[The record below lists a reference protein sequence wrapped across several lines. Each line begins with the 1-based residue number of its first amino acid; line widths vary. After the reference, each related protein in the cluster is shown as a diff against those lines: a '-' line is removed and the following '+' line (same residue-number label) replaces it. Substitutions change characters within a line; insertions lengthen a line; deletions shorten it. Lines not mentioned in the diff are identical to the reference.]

1 MRRPPSNRPARWA
14 AIGALVLVLAVV
26 AIARRVSTETTPPLV
41 LHRALAAYVRVP
53 GRAPALAW
61 PREGQAAAEVEGV
74 GGLGGSGGS
83 TPVPIASVA
92 KVMTA
97 YLTLL
102 EHPLAASEQGFVM
115 TITPAEVEEQ
125 GDRTALG
132 ESTVPVRE
140 GERLTERQ
148 ALQALLLP
156 SANNIAAALADY
168 DAGSLRAF
176 VAGMNSAALKL
187 GMTSTTYTDPSGFEE
202 STVSTAADQ
211 LKLARAAMQ
220 LPVFATIVAEPS
232 AVLPI
237 AGRVSNL
244 DALIGAEGY
253 VGIKTGSDS
262 AAGGCLMF
270 AKRVTIA
277 GRRLMVLGVVLGQHE
292 GELVEA
298 ALVSA
303 QRLGNSVA
311 AALHMATV
319 LPAGTTVLSAS
330 NASGGTTHA
339 VTAAPLREVGWGGA
353 QLRVLVIEHGS
364 ITRLAAGERVARVA
378 VLSGTSAV
386 STAAAAR
393 DALGGPSLGWRLR
406 HLL

>member
-1 MRRPPSNRPARWA
+1 M
-14 AIGALVLVLAVV
+14 LVLAVV

-61 PREGQAAAEVEGV
+61 PSEGQAAAEVEGV
-74 GGLGGSGGS
+74 GSLGGSGGS

-97 YLTLL
+97 YLTLR
-102 EHPLAASEQGFVM
+102 EHPLTASEQGFAI
-115 TITPAEVEEQ
+115 TITSADVEEQ
-125 GDRTALG
+125 GDRAALG
-132 ESTVPVRE
+132 ESTVPVTV

-168 DAGSLRAF
+168 DAGGLRAF
-176 VAGMNSAALKL
+176 VARMNSTARKL
-187 GMTSTTYTDPSGFEE
+187 GMTSTTYTDPSGFDR

-211 LKLARAAMQ
+211 LKLARAAMR
-220 LPVFATIVAEPS
+220 LPAFATIVAERS
-232 AVLPI
+232 VVLPV
-237 AGRVSNL
+237 AGRVTNL

-253 VGIKTGSDS
+253 VGVKTGSDS

-277 GRRLMVLGVVLGQHE
+277 GRRLMVLGVVLDQRE
-292 GELVEA
+292 G
-298 ALVSA
+298 ALVASALASA

-311 AALHMATV
+311 AALHVATV
-319 LPAGTTVLSAS
+319 LPAGTKVLSAS
-330 NASGGTTHA
+330 NASGATTQA

-353 QLRVLVIEHGS
+353 QLRVLVIEHGAVA
-364 ITRLAAGERVARVA
+364 RLAAGEPVARVA

-386 STAAAAR
+386 SAAAVAR
-393 DALGGPSLGWRLR
+393 GALGGPSLGWRLQ

>member
-1 MRRPPSNRPARWA
+1 
-14 AIGALVLVLAVV
+14 VLVLAAV
-26 AIARRVSTETTPPLV
+26 AIARRISTETTPALV
-41 LHRALAAYVRVP
+41 LHRALATYVRVP

-61 PREGQAAAEVEGV
+61 PREGQAATEVEGV

-102 EHPLAASEQGFVM
+102 EHPLTAGEQGFVI
-115 TITPAEVEEQ
+115 TITSAQVEEQ
-125 GDRTALG
+125 DDRAALG
-132 ESTVPVRE
+132 ESTVPVTV

-168 DAGSLRAF
+168 DAGGLRAF
-176 VAGMNSAALKL
+176 VARMNSTARKL
-187 GMTSTTYTDPSGFEE
+187 GMISTTYTDPSGFDR

-220 LPVFATIVAEPS
+220 LPAFATIVAEPS
-232 AVLPI
+232 VVLPV

-277 GRRLMVLGVVLGQHE
+277 GRRLMVLGVVLDQRE
-292 GELVEA
+292 GALVEA

-311 AALHMATV
+311 AALHVATV

-330 NASGGTTHA
+330 NANGATAQA

-353 QLRVLVIEHGS
+353 RLRVVVIGRGS
-364 ITRLAAGERVARVA
+364 VTRLGAGQRVARVA
-378 VLSGTSAV
+378 VLSGASAV
-386 STAAAAR
+386 STEAVAR
-393 DALGGPSLGWRLR
+393 SALGGPSLGWRLR

>member
-1 MRRPPSNRPARWA
+1 
-14 AIGALVLVLAVV
+14 VLVLAVV

-41 LHRALAAYVRVP
+41 FHRTLAAYVRVP

-102 EHPLAASEQGFVM
+102 EHPLAAGEQGFVM
-115 TITPAEVEEQ
+115 TISSAQVEEQ
-125 GDRTALG
+125 GDRAALG
-132 ESTVPVRE
+132 ESTVPVTV

-168 DAGSLRAF
+168 DAGGMRAF
-176 VAGMNSAALKL
+176 VARMNSTALEL
-187 GMTSTTYTDPSGFEE
+187 GMTATTYTDPSGFDR

-232 AVLPI
+232 VVLPV

-277 GRRLMVLGVVLGQHE
+277 GRRLTVLGVVLDQRE
-292 GELVEA
+292 GALVEA

-311 AALHMATV
+311 AALHVATV
-319 LPAGTTVLSAS
+319 LPAGTTVLSAA
-330 NASGGTTHA
+330 NAGGATAQA
-339 VTAAPLREVGWGGA
+339 VTAAPLREVGWGGVE
-353 QLRVLVIEHGS
+353 LRVVVIGRGPA
-364 ITRLAAGERVARVA
+364 TRLRPGQDVARVA
-378 VLSGTSAV
+378 VLTGRSAASTSAV
-386 STAAAAR
+386 ATG
-393 DALGGPSLGWRLR
+393 ALGGPSLGWRLR